1 MERTVSQEERIR
13 RAEEIYNRRRIA
25 NGVRVSSSSVNR
37 VEKKKV
43 SLFKKMIMQLVIC
56 SVIYIIFY
64 LIKNTNYIFSDD
76 VINKTKEFLN
86 YDINFGY
93 IGQQITSFLEENF
106 NGFNIFNS
114 SQEDNSSDG
123 TNGMVSNEVTSNEI
137 SNEQRATNNVQENN
151 IDQNAN
157 QENIIEGNTVQ
168 ENNTAENAEDD
179 SNNSDNANEV
189 VGGIGGASGEENSE
203 EENLSQSEK
212 DIKYLKENYSFIVP
226 VTGTVTSP
234 YGEREATEVVSANHK
249 GIDIGANEGTA
260 IYASME
266 GTVKV
271 SSEEGEYGKHI
282 DIVNGDVLTRYA
294 HCSKLLVKEGD
305 KVKQGDKIAEVG
317 STGNSTGP
325 HLHFEIRIEDRTIN
339 PSDIIDF

>member
-1 MERTVSQEERIR
+1 MERTVSQEEKIR

-106 NGFNIFNS
+106 NRFNIFNS

-137 SNEQRATNNVQENN
+137 SNEQSATNNVQENN

-168 ENNTAENAEDD
+168 ENNTAENVEVN
-179 SNNSDNANEV
+179 SNNKDNANEV

-249 GIDIGANEGTA
+249 GIEIGANEGTA

>member
-137 SNEQRATNNVQENN
+137 SNEQSATNNVQENN

-157 QENIIEGNTVQ
+157 QENNLEGNTVQ

-189 VGGIGGASGEENSE
+189 VGGIGGASEEENSE